1 MCVCACLCVKS
12 LNMQLR
18 HTVRVRI
25 TELVS
30 LIAAPRRKH
39 RLAARLPLAACW
51 WACRAPVVTNLI
63 CGAASSGPRPP
74 RYQASTTRL
83 LLAHARA
90 TRLPAPA
97 RAKGSS
103 RLDSAFCVSLLSEG
117 KGEGK
122 KTRDRKEIEKSGEK
136 EVKNGTR

>member
-12 LNMQLR
+12 LNIQLQ

-51 WACRAPVVTNLI
+51 WACRAPVVTNFI

-97 RAKGSS
+97 RRGWIQPSAS
-103 RLDSAFCVSLLSEG
+103 RFYRRE
-117 KGEGK
+117 
-122 KTRDRKEIEKSGEK
+122 REK
-136 EVKNGTR
+136 ERRQETERKLRRVERKK